1 MMKNN
6 RKRLED
12 ENKKVKANTSAHYHT
27 FSWGLFHRCLSL
39 YSVSMLVGCPS
50 VIKQLH
56 KWICFCKTSAHTIA
70 MFNRVLGI
78 VIISPARSGLH
89 KAIKVLSVPI
99 IPTRISAHL
108 NTCRFLISF
117 IISVSKFQHTHL
129 PFPHLRGDSILGNSW
144 GIAFPCSINTCGGD
158 TLASTH

>member
-1 MMKNN
+1 MKKNN

-12 ENKKVKANTSAHYHT
+12 KANTSTHT
-27 FSWGLFHRCLSL
+27 HTSCWGLFHRCLSL
-39 YSVSMLVGCPS
+39 YSVNMLVGCPS

-56 KWICFCKTSAHTIA
+56 KWICFCKTQAHAIT

-129 PFPHLRGDSILGNSW
+129 PFFRTSVATVSLVTAEVLHSPAL
-144 GIAFPCSINTCGGD
+144 
-158 TLASTH
+158 

>member
-1 MMKNN
+1 MNSGYFRQLKIDQVMMKNN
-6 RKRLED
+6 RKRLGRRKQKSES
-12 ENKKVKANTSAHYHT
+12 EHISTLSHLLLRVISQV
-27 FSWGLFHRCLSL
+27 SL

-99 IPTRISAHL
+99 ISTRISAHL

-129 PFPHLRGDSILGNSW
+129 PFPHLRGDSILGNS
-144 GIAFPCSINTCGGD
+144 
-158 TLASTH
+158 